1 MCAPNWKCIT
11 SVAPRCMSFPGAVCA
26 AGRRHS
32 RRVSIEL
39 SMAQSYLEGYRRGD
53 CLSRIVVAHSGAPR
67 ASRDRVACDLY
78 GGADFQKGFFPT
90 ALGKL
95 GGPESCPAIPGRR
108 GRVREARKERQLPGL
123 DAYNTAAS
131 GGLKRTILRAV
142 LPTAISRRS
151 GGATP
156 NEKRGAGPYSYPSAG
171 NSAASLCSPFELE
184 RSSVRMV
191 SALSSTTSCWMTC
204 SILSPLPVETL
215 IVRSYSCVVSSPCT
229 NT

>member
-123 DAYNTAAS
+123 DAYNTVAS
-131 GGLKRTILRAV
+131 GVSNEQLFRPCCRRLSRGDQAERHRT
-142 LPTAISRRS
+142 
-151 GGATP
+151 
-156 NEKRGAGPYSYPSAG
+156 KRGARAPIRIPRRAIRRHRF
-171 NSAASLCSPFELE
+171 AR
-184 RSSVRMV
+184 RSSWSDQV
-191 SALSSTTSCWMTC
+191 SGWYR
-204 SILSPLPVETL
+204 P
-215 IVRSYSCVVSSPCT
+215 
-229 NT
+229 